1 MKIIKQVLGN
11 WFQIKYMLM
20 VLFIVAFVSAVIGG
34 GIYYTVKAGLSY
46 QLPDVGEH
54 TLTSTMLFSEVN
66 SFLTV
71 LLPVMFVF
79 VALVSLVILHKIA
92 GPEYKLEKSLSAFA
106 LGDFTLTT
114 ELIKGDELVKL
125 IKILNNAKKNLSNMV
140 SEEINLVNTTIS
152 TADELFREISAD
164 KMKKDRVL
172 SLIKDLQSS
181 LEKLQVVMNRYKIEK
196 TIK

>member
-1 MKIIKQVLGN
+1 M
-11 WFQIKYMLM
+11 
-20 VLFIVAFVSAVIGG
+20 
-34 GIYYTVKAGLSY
+34 
-46 QLPDVGEH
+46 
-54 TLTSTMLFSEVN
+54 
-66 SFLTV
+66 
-71 LLPVMFVF
+71 
-79 VALVSLVILHKIA
+79 
-92 GPEYKLEKSLSAFA
+92 SAFA